1 MPGKVLHVSAP
12 DGRGEIR
19 LTVLTEDEWGACGR
33 RTFHI
38 GERAYAELGEPGAGD
53 LLDDEGLSFLAE
65 KEGEGQALKKAV
77 SLLSYGDNS
86 ATGLYRKLR
95 RHGYNRESAEA
106 AVGRMVEKGY
116 IREEEQ
122 AYRLAVSC
130 ATHKLWGRRRILSA
144 LREKGY
150 AAALV
155 GRVIDRAEED
165 GEIDFAANAA
175 ALVLRRL
182 GEHPDPNE
190 RRALLYRY
198 GY

>member
-33 RTFHI
+33 RTFRI
-38 GERAYAELGEPGAGD
+38 GERAYAELGEPGADD
-53 LLDDEGLSFLAE
+53 LLDDEGLSLLAE

-77 SLLSYGDNS
+77 NLLSYGDNS
-86 ATGLYRKLR
+86 AAGLYRKLR
-95 RHGYNRESAEA
+95 RHGYNRESAET

-155 GRVIDRAEED
+155 GKAIDRAVEE
-165 GEIDFAANAA
+165 GEIDFAANAE

-190 RRALLYRY
+190 RRTLLYRY